1 MKKNNKKTM
10 KIVKCLTIVF
20 TILLLSMISFF
31 GVYTQ
36 NKNKMS
42 NKIKNYQYAM
52 SLNGSRTIT
61 LTVDSDEKEE
71 NKTEKNYE
79 ESKKILEKR
88 LKKLNIQEYN
98 ISVDKTTGKIT
109 MEIPENIN
117 TDSVVG
123 NVYVQGKFEMLDT
136 ETNDVLLDNNQ
147 IKSSEVLY
155 NNAQSGT
162 SVYLQIE
169 FNKEGKQKLAEI
181 TKTYVKNEE
190 KNNTEKET
198 TENSEATEETKE
210 KTITMKINDEE
221 IMSTA
226 FEEPIENG
234 KIQLSVGTAST
245 ERKTLEGYIK
255 QAQNIATILDSGKL
269 PVDYKIEK
277 NEYILSNIT
286 EQDIINIAIV
296 VAIIII
302 ISVIVLTIKY
312 KLNGLL
318 AGIAQIGLLA
328 IYMLTIRYT
337 NVLLSIESIFGII
350 TILVLNYIFNIMLL
364 KNINENDVNKA
375 TKETYIK
382 YFIRIIPICIMVIAF
397 CFIKWVPINSFG
409 MTSFWGI
416 TIIAIYNAIV
426 TRTLLRI
433 SAEDK

>member
-245 ERKTLEGYIK
+245 EQKTLEGYIK

-328 IYMLTIRYT
+328 IYMITIRYT

>member
-245 ERKTLEGYIK
+245 EQKTLEGYIK